1 MKNIDAEVKKR
12 KMDRVKYRNP
22 DLSKDV
28 HYKKNINKCRK
39 KNKNKKTHKMI

>member
-1 MKNIDAEVKKR
+1 MKNIDAEIKKR

-28 HYKKNINKCRK
+28 RLSKFVLFR
-39 KNKNKKTHKMI
+39 